1 MGFMWIN
8 KDVKV
13 NCEKNYK
20 NDKRFTLVDN
30 KFGEAYDFGL
40 STDVLK
46 HLLEKGYTTVENY
59 LDELVEEKFK
69 KEQDERKW
77 VEHVF
82 YVKKADAPY
91 IINKM
96 DASDHVKKWEVSEE
110 SIFKDAGLVRIDYTA
125 DKQILCQ
132 FGDGVVV
139 DLD

>member
-8 KDVKV
+8 KKVTV
-13 NCEKNYK
+13 NCKKNHD
-20 NDKRFTLVDN
+20 NDKRLTLVDN
-30 KFGEAYDFGL
+30 KFGEVHDFSVSAEL
-40 STDVLK
+40 LK
-46 HLLEKGYTTVENY
+46 YL
-59 LDELVEEKFK
+59 LDEGFIGVSNYIDEQVEEKFK
-69 KEQDERKW
+69 KEQEERKW

-82 YVKKADAPY
+82 YVKKAEAPY
-91 IINKM
+91 ILNKM
-96 DASDHVKKWEVSEE
+96 DASDHVKQWEVSEE